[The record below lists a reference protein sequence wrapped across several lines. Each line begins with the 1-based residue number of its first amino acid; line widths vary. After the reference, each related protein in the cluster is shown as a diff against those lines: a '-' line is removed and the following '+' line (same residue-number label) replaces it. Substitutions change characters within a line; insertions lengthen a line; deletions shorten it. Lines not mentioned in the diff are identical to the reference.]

1 MPPIGLTVEKA
12 DIGCLARGVRA
23 KRVIIII
30 QSAYFGNRN
39 SWVMMLYSSARILA
53 NWTII
58 KEPEREIEGS
68 SVAHDIEERV

>member
-1 MPPIGLTVEKA
+1 
-12 DIGCLARGVRA
+12 
-23 KRVIIII
+23 
-30 QSAYFGNRN
+30 
-39 SWVMMLYSSARILA
+39 MMLYSSARILA